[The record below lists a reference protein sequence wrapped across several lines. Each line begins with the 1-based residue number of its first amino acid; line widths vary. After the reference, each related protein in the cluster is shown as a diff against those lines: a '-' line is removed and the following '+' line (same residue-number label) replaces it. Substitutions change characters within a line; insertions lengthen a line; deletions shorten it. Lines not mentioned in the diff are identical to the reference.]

1 MVDNCFVFCGVYKMK
16 LKDGLILQEVAGQYV
31 VVPTGKRVNE
41 IPGIVYISSSEVN
54 LWNYMKDH
62 EFEREDL
69 INLAVKEHDGMAR
82 EKALA
87 DIDNFLE
94 KLINNNIID
103 GVVERGE
110 LPKEILERLLKE
122 HK

>member
-1 MVDNCFVFCGVYKMK
+1 MK

>member
-54 LWNYMKDH
+54 LWNYMK
-62 EFEREDL
+62 
-69 INLAVKEHDGMAR
+69 IMN
-82 EKALA
+82 
-87 DIDNFLE
+87 
-94 KLINNNIID
+94 
-103 GVVERGE
+103 
-110 LPKEILERLLKE
+110 LKE
-122 HK
+122 KISSILL